1 MTLQEAKDQIAKK
14 HGHVMWCATT
24 HMEERQLFDE
34 VAELYARSKWDE
46 ACEEMRELILAK
58 WVNCDRDA
66 NTEYR
71 TMHDLPKPE
80 FKP

>member
-34 VAELYARSKWDE
+34 VAELYAKSKWDE
-46 ACEEMRELILAK
+46 ACEEQMKEVYRHIGP
-58 WVNCDRDA
+58 DG
-66 NTEYR
+66 NTNYHAIKHW
-71 TMHDLPKPE
+71 TKTPE